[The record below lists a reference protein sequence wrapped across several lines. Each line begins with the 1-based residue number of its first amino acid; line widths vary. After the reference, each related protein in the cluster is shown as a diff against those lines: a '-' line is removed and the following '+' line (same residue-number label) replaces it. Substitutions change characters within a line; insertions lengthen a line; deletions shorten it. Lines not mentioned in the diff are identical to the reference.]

1 VKRSRSIA
9 RLVDE
14 ISALPA
20 DFHAA
25 GVLVP
30 DALRAIA
37 RLAAPM
43 DLAHTAETGSGK
55 STLLLSH
62 LSAEHTVFA
71 LDRFGDFDARSM
83 SAVQE
88 SELFNAT
95 NCRFVVGPTQVTLP
109 RHEFKMPL
117 DLVLIDGP
125 HGYPFPELEYYYFYP
140 HLRPGALLIVDD
152 IQIPTIARLFDFLCR
167 DEMYEL
173 VEVAMFTAFFR
184 RTAAPVFN
192 PRADDWWLQ
201 GFNVH
206 YRDVIRRRALNGH
219 YGWGDPTGH
228 GAADSAAM
236 TAVPAAAGDKTN
248 WHYKAYRLARS
259 VAGQRFADRCLA
271 AWRAFRA

>member
-1 VKRSRSIA
+1 MKRPGPID
-9 RLVDE
+9 RLVKD

-25 GVLVP
+25 GVLDP
-30 DALRAIA
+30 DVLHTIA
-37 RLAAPM
+37 RLGSAM

-62 LSAEHTVFA
+62 LSADHTVFA
-71 LDRFGDFDARSM
+71 LDRFGDFDAHSM

-88 SELFNAT
+88 SELFNAA

-109 RHEFKMPL
+109 AHRFTAPL

-173 VEVAMFTAFFR
+173 VEVTLFTAFFR

-192 PRADDWWLQ
+192 PRADGWWLQ
-201 GFNVH
+201 GFNAH
-206 YRDVIRRRALNGH
+206 YRNVIRERALRGV
-219 YGWGDPTGH
+219 YGWGVPTPQATAGT
-228 GAADSAAM
+228 ADTS
-236 TAVPAAAGDKTN
+236 VIEAGTDGNTN
-248 WHYKAYRLARS
+248 WHYQAYRLTRA

-271 AWRAFRA
+271 AWRAFRS